1 VGKALKPSQRIA
13 LLSRFLRFD
22 LAEADAAKSREE
34 LRRAE
39 AWPELA
45 EEAMR
50 QLVAPLLYLRGTRH
64 GLLQGAPAE
73 FTEFLELAHRLNGER
88 NRRLREQ
95 ALALAQAMESHGLR
109 AVALKGAAIAFGAP
123 AVEGVPLMSDIDL
136 LVPAR
141 ETEKALAVAASLG
154 YSSSRSDPEGH
165 STVLSHPDGMA
176 SIDLH
181 HDVGPQKNLLDAEE
195 AIERAERPAG
205 CLFWRLQPS
214 DQAIHN
220 IYHAQV
226 QNRCYELALLSLH
239 QLCNFG
245 LLLEQCDGR
254 VDWDLVRRSFE
265 RSGYGAHLAAHLH
278 LAERLLGIRAAHG
291 IAFGWRETVHFR
303 RMMLQLDWPWLHD
316 LVTYPAVLTHQAT
329 QTRIAYRRARGLRA
343 QSPAVTVASAVLNG
357 LRRHRGASLSKLM
370 DMHKRRF
377 GRR

>member
-1 VGKALKPSQRIA
+1 VGKALKPSQRID

-22 LAEADAAKSREE
+22 LTDADAARMREE

-45 EEAMR
+45 DEAMR
-50 QLVAPLLYLRGTRH
+50 HLVAPLLYLRGTRH
-64 GLLQGAPAE
+64 GSLQGAPAE

-88 NRRLREQ
+88 NRRMREQ

-109 AVALKGAAIAFGAP
+109 AIALKGAAIAFDAP
-123 AVEGVPLMSDIDL
+123 VEGGPLMSDIDL
-136 LVPAR
+136 LVSSR
-141 ETEKALAVAASLG
+141 ETDKALAVAASLG
-154 YSSSRSDPEGH
+154 YASSRSDPEGH
-165 STVLSHPDGMA
+165 STVLRHPDGMA

-181 HDVGPQKNLLDAEE
+181 HDVGPQKDLLDAEE

-205 CLFWRLQPS
+205 SAFWRLQPS

-226 QNRCYELALLSLH
+226 QNRCYELALLPLH

-254 VDWDLVRRSFE
+254 VDWDLVRRRFE
-265 RSGYGAHLAAHLH
+265 RSGYRAHLAAHLH

-316 LVTYPAVLTHQAT
+316 LVTYSAILTHQAT

-343 QSPAVTVASAVLNG
+343 QSPAVAVASAILNG
-357 LRRHRGASLSKLM
+357 LRRHRGASLSKFM
-370 DMHKRRF
+370 DVHKRRF